1 MTEAKVD
8 VNRVVYPASGRWEH
22 IAIIKLLHL
31 DCSYSCTYLI
41 SILSGVCLDG
51 CNSSRSIST
60 ISTSAEGTVRDAG
73 GRQGV
78 SIGTLS
84 ELEQSP

>member
-1 MTEAKVD
+1 MSEVKVD
-8 VNRVVYPASGRWEH
+8 VNRVVYPASGTWEH

-31 DCSYSCTYLI
+31 DCLYSYTYLI
-41 SILSGVCLDG
+41 SIFSGVCLDG
-51 CNSSRSIST
+51 CNGSRSIST

-84 ELEQSP
+84 ELKKSP